1 MNISAHSVL
10 VLKGKWPHS
19 LIIQT
24 TLYDL
29 IAAINAEVGAEEDDL
44 VIALVVHILKTHWL
58 TYLGTVNPRRFVTDQ
73 SQAIRGRHKVSTA
86 ADNRPIVMNAPGR
99 LPSRPSTPAM
109 YLPSICNRRP
119 PAKA

>member
-29 IAAINAEVGAEEDDL
+29 IAAINAEVGADEDDL
-44 VIALVVHILKTHWL
+44 VIALVVHLLKTHWL
-58 TYLGTVNPRRFVTDQ
+58 AYLGTVKPRRFVTDQ
-73 SQAIRGRHKVSTA
+73 SQAIRRRHKVCTA
-86 ADNRPIVMNAPGR
+86 AGNMPIVMNAP
-99 LPSRPSTPAM
+99 
-109 YLPSICNRRP
+109 
-119 PAKA
+119 

>member
-10 VLKGKWPHS
+10 ILKGKWPRS
-19 LIIQT
+19 LIIRT

-29 IAAINAEVGAEEDDL
+29 IAAINAEVGADEDDL
-44 VIALVVHILKTHWL
+44 VIALVVHLLKIHWL
-58 TYLGTVNPRRFVTDQ
+58 TYVGTVKPRRFVTDQ
-73 SQAIRGRHKVSTA
+73 SPATQWCHKASTA
-86 ADNRPIVMNAPGR
+86 RRTRRMAMNAPGR
-99 LPSRPSTPAM
+99 LPSRPSTPAR